1 MRLNKKEGIVFLE
14 RFGLP
19 TVKRLNPMLLTVDS
33 PELKDGISVRLSPKE
48 DTGRN
53 VFLPSIHNVKNLNQI
68 QQFIEKNKHE
78 YEVILH
84 KTVKPETI
92 GTISK
97 LEFRNSIVI
106 ETYRNFEERTKGI
119 INNRVIIPVFADK
132 TYVSKLEIE
141 KKDPKDFKEFCK
153 VISILKDIPFN
164 EYEMEYVIEDGNV
177 IFTELTLPNNR
188 EYRSY
193 RSYIIDEE
201 R

>member
-1 MRLNKKEGIVFLE
+1 MKLNKKEGIELLD

-19 TVKRLNPMLLTVDS
+19 TVKILNPMSLTADS
-33 PELKDGISVRLSPKE
+33 PELKDGISVRLSPKGG
-48 DTGRN
+48 TGRT
-53 VFLPSIHNVKNLNQI
+53 VFLPSIHNVKNLSQI
-68 QQFIEKNKHE
+68 QQFIEENKHK
-78 YEVILH
+78 YDVILH
-84 KTVKPETI
+84 KTVKPEII

-97 LEFRNSIVI
+97 LKFRNSIVI

-119 INNRVIIPVFADK
+119 INNRVIIPVFADR

-141 KKDPKDFKEFCK
+141 KKDPKDFREFCK
-153 VISILKDIPFN
+153 VILILKDIPFN
-164 EYEMEYVIEDGNV
+164 EYEMEYVIEDGSV

-193 RSYIIDEE
+193 KGYIIDEE

>member
-14 RFGLP
+14 RLGLP
-19 TVKRLNPMLLTVDS
+19 TVKRLNPTLLTVDS
-33 PELKDGISVRLSPKE
+33 PELKDGISVRLSPKKG
-48 DTGRN
+48 TGRN
-53 VFLPSIHNVKNLNQI
+53 IFLPSIHNVKDLNQI
-68 QQFIEKNKHE
+68 QQFIEKNKYE

-97 LEFRNSIVI
+97 LKFRNSIII

-119 INNRVIIPVFADK
+119 INNRMIIPVLADR
-132 TYVSKLEIE
+132 TYISKLEIE
-141 KKDPKDFKEFCK
+141 KKDPKDFKDFCK
-153 VISILKDIPFN
+153 VISILKEIPFN
-164 EYEMEYVIEDGNV
+164 EYEMEYVIEDGSV

-188 EYRSY
+188 EYKSY